1 MFPFFLESM
10 GLVFGLRS
18 CPFRYFDAP
27 IFDLFSSV
35 FVHSNDL
42 RLQYFMFPI
51 FHVSNNNLVRS
62 GFSVCF
68 QSPQNRFP
76 RPFRSV
82 PVFPYSNIGQNSN
95 SSLFHSTDLY

>member
-35 FVHSNDL
+35 FVHSNA
-42 RLQYFMFPI
+42 FKIAI